1 MVCEFCDIALRH
13 AFFLVELPNSFRFFK
28 RAHLEP
34 DKVLCEGWNFVEVFR
49 FDNAS
54 WNGGI
59 AKLTTGSEPA
69 TAGDETIPA
78 SFPCGYDDSL
88 QKAMAFD
95 RLRQLADAFLRDAL
109 AKCGAVK
116 VDLIDVHV
124 LFHKS
129 LVVVR
134 IFARILPVVQ
144 VEKLSTVPPQSP
156 LPEEG
161 KIQE

>member
-1 MVCEFCDIALRH
+1 MCEFCDVAQRH
-13 AFFLVELPNSFRFFK
+13 AFFLVELPNSFRLFK

-34 DKVLCEGWNFVEVFR
+34 DKVLCEGWNLIEVFR
-49 FDNAS
+49 FDDAC
-54 WNGGI
+54 WNGGV
-59 AKLTTGSEPA
+59 AKLAASGEPPA
-69 TAGDETIPA
+69 PGDETIPA

-88 QKAMAFD
+88 QKAVAFD
-95 RLRQLADAFLRDAL
+95 RLRQLADAFFRDAL

-116 VDLIDVHV
+116 VDLIDVDV

-144 VEKLSTVPPQSP
+144 AEKLSTVPPQSP

-161 KIQE
+161 EAKG